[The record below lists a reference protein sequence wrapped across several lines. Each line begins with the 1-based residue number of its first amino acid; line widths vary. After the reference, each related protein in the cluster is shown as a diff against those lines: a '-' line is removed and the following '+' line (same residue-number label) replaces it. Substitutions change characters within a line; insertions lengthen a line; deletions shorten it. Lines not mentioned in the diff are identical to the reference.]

1 VRGYGRTHSLSQK
14 FIIDFHAGR
23 GAGEWSRIKR
33 ARSRAGRALAR
44 PGPEAPPGPG
54 QKKIESRRVRLV
66 RRVLARLERAA
77 CGRLITVAFCGFVAR
92 HDPRAFR
99 GPHCSA
105 PNRSRNGVRTVVRRG
120 RVPVVRETGVRTPAR
135 AFHQDPSA
143 AQSGRSQ
150 DRLRQCSSENF
161 VSIYIYICNLCDNN
175 PENIED
181 PEEDA
186 KSSNDLSDCI
196 FDCRF

>member
-1 VRGYGRTHSLSQK
+1 VERASGRALSARVR
-14 FIIDFHAGR
+14 
-23 GAGEWSRIKR
+23 
-33 ARSRAGRALAR
+33 GRALAR
-44 PGPEAPPGPG
+44 PGPEAPPGLG

-135 AFHQDPSA
+135 AFRQDPSA
-143 AQSGRSQ
+143 GPVRPVPGATAPM
-150 DRLRQCSSENF
+150 F
-161 VSIYIYICNLCDNN
+161 VQEFCLYMFAISAYGIII
-175 PENIED
+175 ENIED
-181 PEEDA
+181 PEEDPLA
-186 KSSNDLSDCI
+186 KSSNDLSDCTYSI
-196 FDCRF
+196 VDSVEYCNSNLIRDRLLGYVKLE